1 MKRERDFLLE
11 MNAGGELVQNDLHK
25 HTKEKYKVDSPFLW
39 GPLPYLL
46 MLVCVV
52 IDVSF
57 FRSLFVQISYDDPY
71 MILLEVAG
79 LAFAADI
86 VAAYAGILAKKVRQ
100 GLSND
105 KMNLSLLLA
114 VPILALVINAVLRI
128 TTMSLDSIDGSV
140 HPENVALTM
149 IAIAIPI
156 FTSIGNFAISFECYN
171 PLANKMRRE
180 EMALDEAKD
189 TSRRLKAI
197 QAECEDFDG
206 ERMQQ
211 MDQAHF
217 LNAKKELLNDA
228 LQLYADVRVRLMEE
242 LGDPSASNV
251 LSKPQSEAILSRL
264 KEELLE
270 LEKLCR
276 VEAKKDTEATEASN
290 LYADGTASIEEA
302 NENEKERINSI
313 MKIA

>member
-1 MKRERDFLLE
+1 MKRERGFLLE
-11 MNAGGELVQNDLHK
+11 MNAGGELVQDDLHK

-39 GPLPYLL
+39 GPIPYLL

-57 FRSLFVQISYDDPY
+57 FRSLFLQISYDEPY

-105 KMNLSLLLA
+105 KMNLYLLLA
-114 VPILALVINAVLRI
+114 VPIFALMINAVLRV

-149 IAIAIPI
+149 IAIATPV
-156 FTSIGNFAISFECYN
+156 FTSIGNFAIGFEGYN
-171 PLANKMRRE
+171 PLAKKMCRE

-189 TSRRLKAI
+189 KSRRLKAI

-228 LQLYADVRVRLMEE
+228 LQLYADVRVRLMEQ

-264 KEELLE
+264 KEELQE

-276 VEAKKDTEATEASN
+276 VEAEKDTDATETSKM
-290 LYADGTASIEEA
+290 YADGIASIDEA
-302 NENEKERINSI
+302 NENEEELINSI